1 MSATSPNLQFSHL
14 RTLHHQKIC
23 IRLQNLFEALSFA
36 SITSSNFLPCI
47 VLHSFSPAQSSHLSN
62 RNRTTFCKTVH
73 FARQL
78 HFHGRHW
85 SIAMVTNAA
94 AALSESLSP
103 NASSAKLKRQLHKH
117 ARQIHAC
124 TIAARITTVAFV
136 IACVLFHNHRVSRR
150 E

>member
-1 MSATSPNLQFSHL
+1 MSASSPNLQSSHL

-47 VLHSFSPAQSSHLSN
+47 FLHSFSPAQSSHLSN
-62 RNRTTFCKTVH
+62 RNRTIFCKTVH
-73 FARQL
+73 SARQL

-85 SIAMVTNAA
+85 SIAMMWQMQQ
-94 AALSESLSP
+94 LSESLPS

-117 ARQIHAC
+117 AREIHAR